1 MMLLAPGQLAP
12 RCDPA
17 QLEVNGTDQLAV
29 VPDDLGQESAIEAIR
44 FGAELPHAGFNLFVL
59 GRVETGKL
67 EATSALLRKLAAT
80 GQGAHDWCYVNN
92 FDEPARPSAL
102 RLGAGQGLRLR
113 DDVGQLIDE
122 LSNAIPAVFES
133 EDYQTRLARI
143 DAEFNGLQE
152 QSLGELIA
160 QARTEG
166 VVLWR
171 TPAALS
177 FAPAKNGEVMP
188 AEEFEQLPAAHRKRI
203 AEAIES
209 LQGRLDR
216 LMRQVIV
223 WRRSRRAAIK
233 RLNQQVTEMAVGNLV
248 DDLMR
253 KYLLQ
258 PPVVEFLMALQRDV
272 IDHAELFQSAA
283 ENAPAEGF
291 AAGAGEA
298 LAPLRRYQVNALVAR
313 TGESSLPVVVE
324 DNPTLSNLLGRVE
337 YLARFGALVTDFGMI
352 KAGALH
358 RASGGFLLLD
368 ARRVLM
374 QPFAW
379 DALKRVLITRE
390 IRIESLGQQYGL
402 VSTVTLEPAAI
413 PFEARVVLFGDRWL
427 HDYLQWADPDFAE
440 LFRIAPEFVDD
451 APRNQPGLRA
461 YSAWL
466 AGIGRERSLRPFDGE
481 AVGGLIDW
489 STREAG
495 DCDRLSLHVRRI
507 GDLMIEADRWAA
519 RSGASTVSA
528 SHLEQALSARR
539 KRGDDLRRRMY
550 EQILNRTVLIDTDG
564 RVPAQINGL
573 AVLAAGE
580 LRFGIPTRITATTRV
595 GDGAVIDIQREAHLG
610 GAIHTKG
617 VMILASWL
625 AARYS
630 SLSPLALSGTLV
642 FEQTY
647 GEVDGDS
654 ASVAEACALLSALS
668 GLPIR
673 QGLAVTGSLNQR
685 GRVQAIGGVNEK
697 IEGYFELCRDR
708 GLDGSHGVLIPEG
721 NRRHLMLRREV
732 VSAVEQGLFRVIAVT
747 EVEEA
752 AALLMG
758 EGPQWPGAEQLPSL
772 IRRVDLAVKARL
784 AAYARIRRR
793 LGGVDRKPASPRA

>member
-1 MMLLAPGQLAP
+1 MMVLDPGQLAP

-17 QLEVNGTDQLAV
+17 QFGFTDTGQLAASADH
-29 VPDDLGQESAIEAIR
+29 PGQDSALEAIR

-67 EATSALLRKLAAT
+67 EATSALLRKLAADR
-80 GQGAHDWCYVNN
+80 QGADDWCYVNN
-92 FDEPARPSAL
+92 FDEPSRPLAI
-102 RLGAGQGLRLR
+102 RLPAGQGVRLR
-113 DDVGQLIDE
+113 DDVVQLIEE
-122 LSNAIPAVFES
+122 LSSAIPAVFES

-143 DAEFNGLQE
+143 DGEFNTLQE

-166 VVLWR
+166 VALWR
-171 TPAALS
+171 TPAGFS
-177 FAPAKNGEVMP
+177 FAPAKDGEAMP
-188 AEEFEQLPAAHRKRI
+188 ADEVEKMPPAQRRRI
-203 AEAIES
+203 ADAIES

-216 LMRQVIV
+216 LMRQVIG
-223 WRRSRRAAIK
+223 WRRGRRAAVK
-233 RLNQQVTEMAVGNLV
+233 RLNEQVTEMAVGNLV

-258 PPVVEFLMALQRDV
+258 PAVVEFLSALQRDV
-272 IDHAELFQSAA
+272 TSHAELFQMVA
-283 ENAPAEGF
+283 ENPSADG
-291 AAGAGEA
+291 AAVGPGEA
-298 LAPLRRYQVNALVAR
+298 LAPLRRYLVNVLVAR
-313 TGESSLPVVVE
+313 QDDRGLPVVVE
-324 DNPTLSNLLGRVE
+324 DNPMLANLLGRVE

-352 KAGALH
+352 KAGSLH

-402 VSTVTLEPAAI
+402 VSTVTLEPAPI

-427 HDYLQWADPDFAE
+427 YNYLQWADPDFAE

-451 APRNQPGLRA
+451 ARRDRLGVAEYAN
-461 YSAWL
+461 WL
-466 AGIGRERSLRPFDGE
+466 AGIGRSQSLRPFDRD
-481 AVGGLIDW
+481 AVARLIDW
-489 STREAG
+489 SAREAG
-495 DCDRLSLHVRRI
+495 DCERLSLHVRRI
-507 GDLMIEADRWAA
+507 GDLMTEADRWAA
-519 RSGASTVSA
+519 RSGAPAVGA
-528 SHLEQALSARR
+528 RHLAQALDARR
-539 KRGDDLRRRMY
+539 ERGDDLRRRLH
-550 EQILNRTVLIDTDG
+550 EQILNHTVLIDTSG

-573 AVLAAGE
+573 AVLATGE
-580 LRFGIPTRITATTRV
+580 VRFGIPTRITATTRV
-595 GDGAVIDIQREAHLG
+595 GDGSVVDIQRESHLG
-610 GAIHTKG
+610 GALHSKG
-617 VMILASWL
+617 VMILAAWL

-630 SLSPLALSGTLV
+630 SLSPLALSGSLV

-673 QGLAVTGSLNQR
+673 QGIAVTGSLNQR

-708 GLDGSHGVLIPEG
+708 GLDGTHGVLIPEG
-721 NRRHLMLRREV
+721 NRRHLMLREEIV
-732 VSAVEQGLFRVIAVT
+732 TAVAQGLFRVVAVG

-752 AALLMG
+752 AALLMAD
-758 EGPQWPGAEQLPSL
+758 GPQWPAQEQLPAL
-772 IRRVDLAVKARL
+772 MRTIDLAVKARL

-793 LGGVDRKPASPRA
+793 QAGGERKSAPGRA

>member
-1 MMLLAPGQLAP
+1 MMILAPSELAP

-17 QLEVNGTDQLAV
+17 QFDFKDTYQLTAAADH
-29 VPDDLGQESAIEAIR
+29 PGQDSALEAIR
-44 FGAELPHAGFNLFVL
+44 FGVELPHAGFNLFVL
-59 GRVETGKL
+59 GRAETGKL
-67 EATSALLRKLAAT
+67 EATSALLRKLAADR
-80 GQGAHDWCYVNN
+80 QGPDDWCYVNN
-92 FDEPARPSAL
+92 FDEPAQPNAI
-102 RLGAGQGLRLR
+102 RLAAGQGISLR
-113 DDVGQLIDE
+113 DDVAQLIDE
-122 LSNAIPAVFES
+122 LSSAIPAVFES

-143 DAEFNGLQE
+143 DAEFNALQE

-166 VVLWR
+166 VALWR
-171 TPAALS
+171 TSAGFS
-177 FAPAKNGEVMP
+177 FAPAKNGEVIP
-188 AEEFEQLPAAHRKRI
+188 AEEFEKLPAAHRRKI
-203 AEAIES
+203 ADAIES

-223 WRRSRRAAIK
+223 WRRGRRAAIK
-233 RLNQQVTEMAVGNLV
+233 GLNQQVTEMAVGNLV

-253 KYLLQ
+253 KYLLL
-258 PPVVEFLMALQRDV
+258 PLVVEFLAALQRDV
-272 IDHAELFQSAA
+272 IGHAELFQAVA
-283 ENAPAEGF
+283 ENASADGAAVGPA
-291 AAGAGEA
+291 EA
-298 LAPLRRYQVNALVAR
+298 LAPLRRYQVNVLVAR
-313 TGESSLPVVVE
+313 QRDLGLPVVVE
-324 DNPTLSNLLGRVE
+324 DNPTLANLLGRVE

-352 KAGALH
+352 KAGSLH
-358 RASGGFLLLD
+358 RASGGFLLID

-402 VSTVTLEPAAI
+402 VSTVTLEPAPV

-427 HDYLQWADPDFAE
+427 YNYLQWADPDFAE

-451 APRNQPGLRA
+451 ARRDQLGVLEYA
-461 YSAWL
+461 SWL
-466 AGIGRERSLRPFDGE
+466 AGVGRAQSLRPFDRE
-481 AVGGLIDW
+481 AVARLIDW
-489 STREAG
+489 SARESG
-495 DCDRLSLHVRRI
+495 DCERLSLHVRRI

-519 RSGASTVSA
+519 RASAATVGAP
-528 SHLEQALSARR
+528 HLEQALHARR
-539 KRGDDLRRRMY
+539 ERGDDLRRRMH
-550 EQILNRTVLIDTDG
+550 EQILNQTVLIDTAG

-580 LRFGIPTRITATTRV
+580 VRFGIPTRITATTRV
-595 GDGAVIDIQREAHLG
+595 GDGSVIDIQRESHLG
-610 GAIHTKG
+610 GAIHSKG
-617 VMILASWL
+617 VMILAAWL

-630 SLSPLALSGTLV
+630 SLSPLALSGSVV

-708 GLDGSHGVLIPEG
+708 GLDGTHGVLIPES
-721 NRRHLMLRREV
+721 NRRHLMLREEV
-732 VSAVEQGLFRVIAVT
+732 VTAVDRGLFRVIAVSQ
-747 EVEEA
+747 VEEA
-752 AALLMG
+752 AALLMAD
-758 EGPQWPGAEQLPSL
+758 GPQWPGREQLPAL
-772 IRRVDLAVKARL
+772 MRTIDVTVKARL

-793 LGGVDRKPASPRA
+793 QAGAERKSGPGRS